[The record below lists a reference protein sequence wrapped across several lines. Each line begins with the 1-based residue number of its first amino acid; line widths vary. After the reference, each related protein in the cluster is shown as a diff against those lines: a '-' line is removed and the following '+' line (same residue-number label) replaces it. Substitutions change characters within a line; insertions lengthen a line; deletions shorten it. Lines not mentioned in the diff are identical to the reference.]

1 MPEEPPVSLG
11 KAIDHLGL
19 QRVGGEQRTSV
30 GAVIVRID
38 RIVIEVVCLQQDQ
51 YKFCERQQPIEDKSD
66 SSQLQGGGSHHPF
79 TSLHLRSEGMGEA

>member
-1 MPEEPPVSLG
+1 MVQR
-11 KAIDHLGL
+11 LGL

-38 RIVIEVVCLQQDQ
+38 RIVIEVICLQQDQ

-66 SSQLQGGGSHHPF
+66 NSQL
-79 TSLHLRSEGMGEA
+79 